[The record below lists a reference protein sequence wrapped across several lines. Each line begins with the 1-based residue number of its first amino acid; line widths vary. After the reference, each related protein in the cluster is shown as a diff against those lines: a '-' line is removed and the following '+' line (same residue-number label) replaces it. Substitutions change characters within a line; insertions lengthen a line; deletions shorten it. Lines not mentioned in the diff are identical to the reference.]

1 MSEEES
7 NVETTE
13 EEKKDAEDDAADT
26 EEDAEDEKDAPE
38 PPKKRA
44 RAASAPKAAKTPKK
58 AAKEPGDK
66 KKRVVKKKQHP
77 KTMDMVVEAIENLSD
92 KKGSS
97 VQAIKSYILQNFK
110 TVRADMLKSMLRR
123 ALASGIDSGAL
134 SRPKGQV
141 DTQSMNGRYLLGKSA
156 KKEEDDE
163 VMPKESKRV
172 QEAKA
177 TAIAK
182 KAAKKKAAKK
192 SSPVKK
198 PVAKKPVAKK
208 ASPKKKAAKK
218 GGKRR
223 R

>member
-13 EEKKDAEDDAADT
+13 EEEKKDAEDDGGDT
-26 EEDAEDEKDAPE
+26 EDAEDAKDTPE

-44 RAASAPKAAKTPKK
+44 RAASAPKAAKAKK
-58 AAKEPGDK
+58 AAAAPGDK

-77 KTMDMVVEAIENLSD
+77 KTLDMVVEAIENLSD

-123 ALASGIDSGAL
+123 ALASGLASGAL

-141 DTQSMNGRYLLGKSA
+141 ETQSMNGRYLLGKAA
-156 KKEEDDE
+156 KKDEEDE
-163 VMPKESKRV
+163 VMPQVSKRV

-177 TAIAK
+177 KALAK

-208 ASPKKKAAKK
+208 ASPKKKAAKAGK
-218 GGKRR
+218 KRR